1 MKKLPFGSLS
11 FTKLRKDGKYY
22 VDKSPF
28 IKTVFED
35 DADVLLI
42 TRPRRFGKTLF
53 MDAMAAFFAINTQNP
68 NDTSENEELFAGLKI
83 LEDKEFCH
91 AHMGQYPVISLSLK
105 DVKDNDFPG
114 AYSSLS
120 SCILENAQSFSFLL
134 DSPRLNEHEKERL
147 SQYQSEKYLPDA
159 NNKSRIK
166 TYLKDIISYLSKHY
180 EKEVVVFIDE
190 YDVPLATAAKNGYYE
205 QMLPLIQGFLSEALK
220 PNSANARYLK
230 KAVLTGCLRVGK
242 QSIFTDFNNPD
253 VNTVCSANPALSE
266 AIGFTESEVHELLH
280 YYGLESYFNEIK
292 RWYDGYRFAD
302 SEIYCPWDLVNFCS
316 NAIKLGKPK
325 NLQPGNYW
333 IGTSE
338 SEVIEDFLG
347 YLSGKEAE
355 EMQILVDGGEIEV
368 TVNETLNYNEL
379 KKHDS
384 QDFWTL
390 LLFTGYLTIAE
401 RLPQSALSFKL
412 RIPNEEV
419 RDTFIKKVQARFSAT
434 NSTFA
439 NRGLEFVR
447 ATFAGDV
454 DKITEALS
462 SVLDGY
468 VSIRDTATK
477 SPHENYYHGMLNALC
492 ACGSGVLEFFNS
504 NAESGNGYA
513 DIVFTDNT
521 SSSRTGVVIEIKY
534 ASKQEDLYEA
544 AQGALNQIKEKNYGA
559 YLEKFHC
566 KKEFLYG
573 IAFSGKSCVVL
584 CNEKQ

>member
-11 FTKLRKDGKYY
+11 FTKLRKDDKYY

-68 NDTSENEELFAGLKI
+68 NDTSDNEELFAGLRI
-83 LEDKEFCH
+83 LEDKDFCH

-105 DVKDNDFPG
+105 DVKDNDFLG

-266 AIGFTESEVHELLH
+266 AIGFTASEVQELLH
-280 YYGLESYFNEIK
+280 YYGLESYFHEIK

-333 IGTSE
+333 IATSE

-355 EMQILVDGGEIEV
+355 QMQILVDGGEIEV
-368 TVNETLNYNEL
+368 TVNETLNYNDL

-477 SPHENYYHGMLNALC
+477 APRENYYLGMLNALC

-534 ASKQEDLYEA
+534 APKQEELYEA

-559 YLEKFHC
+559 YLGKFHC
-566 KKEFLYG
+566 KNR
-573 IAFSGKSCVVL
+573 A
-584 CNEKQ
+584 NA